1 MESRKIVYR
10 ETAVVAIGETL
21 CVGLMFVIFALL
33 GQWSQGVL
41 LGGIFGFLLSVGNF
55 FFMALC
61 TCLAADRAEAQNVK
75 GGQALLRVSYFTRFA
90 VMAVV
95 LFAGAKSGLCNIL
108 ALALPLLFPRPV
120 LTLGEFFRKSGDNS

>member
-21 CVGLMFVIFALL
+21 CIGLMFGIFALL

-75 GGQALLRVSYFTRFA
+75 GGQALLRVSYFARRALCGCQKRA
-90 VMAVV
+90 VQHPG
-95 LFAGAKSGLCNIL
+95 FGA
-108 ALALPLLFPRPV
+108 AAAFPTPGSDPGRIFPKV
-120 LTLGEFFRKSGDNS
+120 W